1 MDDIDHIDDID
12 DTDYTGIAVATACDP
27 LSGGPMR
34 IIERLKPYEAKKAL
48 TSVINRVAYG
58 RETIIFESRGK
69 DLAALVP
76 MEDYRLLERLT
87 GALED
92 RVDIEEAERALEA
105 STGRDRADWA
115 ALKEELGLA
124 D

>member
-1 MDDIDHIDDID
+1 
-12 DTDYTGIAVATACDP
+12 
-27 LSGGPMR
+27 MR
-34 IIERLKPYEAKKAL
+34 IIDRLKPYQAKKAL

-87 GALED
+87 EALED
-92 RVDIEEAERALEA
+92 RIDVEEAERALET